1 VEQRGNYPLGLDA
14 TLDSVPTIYDRESKS
29 HQTLTR
35 LMALFEFPI
44 RVVEPLAEQGVSSK
58 EKD

>member
-1 VEQRGNYPLGLDA
+1 
-14 TLDSVPTIYDRESKS
+14 
-29 HQTLTR
+29 
-35 LMALFEFPI
+35 MALFEFPI